1 MDATRYLSFIFNS
14 VLHSLLWRQKPPPS
28 AATCHGWS
36 SKYVES
42 CVESPSTAFS
52 CLLFFFLL
60 KTLSFCYPRFKR
72 GHENFL
78 PFFAQTEHSETTCLP
93 FTSSHQSCCS
103 PIRSAPPFNLFRA
116 LTQCN
121 EICVVCVCDNSVFNK
136 IYRAGA
142 DTYSVIHLTLQTHRR
157 TWRRFRCT
165 ENKFNII

>member
-14 VLHSLLWRQKPPPS
+14 VLHSLLWHQKPPPS

-93 FTSSHQSCCS
+93 LH
-103 PIRSAPPFNLFRA
+103 PIRAAAHPSGLHCPSTCSEPSHNVMRFVWCACVTTA
-116 LTQCN
+116 YLTRFTGQ
-121 EICVVCVCDNSVFNK
+121 V
-136 IYRAGA
+136 
-142 DTYSVIHLTLQTHRR
+142 LTHTV
-157 TWRRFRCT
+157 
-165 ENKFNII
+165 

>member
-78 PFFAQTEHSETTCLP
+78 PFFALTEHSETTCLP

-116 LTQCN
+116 LTQCD
-121 EICVVCVCDNSVFNK
+121 EICVVCGVTTA
-136 IYRAGA
+136 Y
-142 DTYSVIHLTLQTHRR
+142 LTRFTGQVLTH
-157 TWRRFRCT
+157 TV
-165 ENKFNII
+165 